1 MTEAQCSRLNGACV
15 NSLFRSALKVNKIS
29 VRVHLIWIV
38 PSEDTKC
45 PSYFATAD
53 DLHKSVMAN
62 TPKDKQLQ
70 I

>member
-38 PSEDTKC
+38 PSEETKC
-45 PSYFATAD
+45 PSYFATTVD
-53 DLHKSVMAN
+53 SIKFVMEN
-62 TPKDKQLQ
+62 TPEDKQLQ